1 MDENF
6 KEKNDEV
13 IREEANDKV
22 CVFRTAEYEPELT
35 KDEKYA
41 RKYLFIKDKL
51 LKNYEKG
58 RKKYNKGKIIT
69 AVVFVLLSIFLAA
82 FGKATGRY
90 MQMLA
95 IWIFLIFFLVTVF
108 LFLDYIRYLVEDK
121 VIPYLNDDDMLE
133 YGEYDIFKDDDDE
146 EDNEDD
152 EEDE

>member
-22 CVFRTAEYEPELT
+22 CVFRAAESEPELT
-35 KDEKYA
+35 DEEKYA
-41 RKYLFIKDKL
+41 KKYLFIKDKL
-51 LKNYEKG
+51 LNTYETG

-69 AVVFVLLSIFLAA
+69 AVVFTVLSVLLAA
-82 FGKATGRY
+82 LGKATGRH

-121 VIPYLNDDDMLE
+121 VIPYLKDDDMLE
-133 YGEYDIFKDDDDE
+133 YGEYDIFNDDDDE
-146 EDNEDD
+146 EDEED

>member
-6 KEKNDEV
+6 KEQNDEV

-22 CVFRTAEYEPELT
+22 CVFRTAESEPELT
-35 KDEKYA
+35 DEEKYA
-41 RKYLFIKDKL
+41 KKYLFIKDKL
-51 LKNYEKG
+51 LKTYETG

-69 AVVFVLLSIFLAA
+69 AVVFTVLSVLLAA
-82 FGKATGRY
+82 LGKATGRH

-121 VIPYLNDDDMLE
+121 VIPYLKDDDMLE
-133 YGEYDIFKDDDDE
+133 YGEYDIFNDDDDE
-146 EDNEDD
+146 EDEEDD